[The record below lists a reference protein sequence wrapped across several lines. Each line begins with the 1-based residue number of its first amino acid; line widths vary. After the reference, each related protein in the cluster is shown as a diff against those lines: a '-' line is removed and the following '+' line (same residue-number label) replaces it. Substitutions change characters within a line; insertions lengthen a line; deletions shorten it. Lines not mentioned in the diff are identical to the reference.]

1 MEQTAPY
8 LLVSVI
14 EGEGAIQVGK
24 TSYPLQKGSHFIL
37 PTDVT
42 DWTFTGQMELIA
54 SHTS

>member
-1 MEQTAPY
+1 MEQTVPY

-24 TSYPLQKGSHFIL
+24 TSYPLQKGIHFIL
-37 PTDVT
+37 PANVT

-54 SHTS
+54 SHAN